1 MAILQDL
8 LMPSFVRDRISR
20 VFTPSRYLSRSFGFN
35 LGGPNVSTVKG
46 RVYTYDIYD
55 NVRTVSNA
63 RSPHSPAGTIAANP
77 VGNNTVTL
85 GTFKEKLPLDYN
97 QLLQI
102 RRIGEGASDLDVM
115 GAKYIELQ
123 VATLKQRSE
132 NAREFITGALLGNG
146 GKYGYFF
153 NGDDWV
159 PTFDVAN
166 ANMTVDCK
174 IYTENVLD
182 TGGGAFAAGMPM
194 GTGTNTLTATWA
206 TASTNIPVQLD
217 AISSA
222 FQDLVGAP
230 LDRIYCG
237 TDVWR
242 NVINNDY
249 VRQIAGTANI
259 SAEFDQEPDVG
270 PDGQKTGLIKC
281 VLKAMPWVSWYVW
294 DGSLRLAATNG
305 TTFSNVKML
314 KRKYATFMVDPNVAP
329 WMRAVEGSEIIKDND
344 LAPPVERYGYYAWAM
359 EKADPA
365 RVWYHTL
372 QVLGLELNMPKGIA
386 WGQVQ

>member
-20 VFTPSRYLSRSFGFN
+20 VFSPARYLSRSLGFN
-35 LGGPNVSTVKG
+35 LGGANVNTVRG

-63 RSPHSPAGTIAANP
+63 RSPSSPAGTIAANP

-102 RRIGEGASDLDVM
+102 RRIGEGASDIDVM
-115 GAKYIELQ
+115 GARYIDLQ
-123 VATLKQRSE
+123 VMTLKQRSE

-153 NGDDWV
+153 SGDDWV
-159 PTFDVAN
+159 PTFDITN
-166 ANMTVDCK
+166 ANIVVDCK
-174 IYTENVLD
+174 ID
-182 TGGGAFAAGMPM
+182 TGNILDSAGAWGAGLQM
-194 GTGTNTLTATWA
+194 GTGSNIITATWA
-206 TASTNIPVQLD
+206 TAATDIPAALD
-217 AISSA
+217 GISSA

-230 LDRIYCG
+230 LQRIYCG
-237 TDVWR
+237 TDVWS
-242 NVINNDY
+242 NVIQNDK
-249 VRQIAGTANI
+249 VKAVAGTANI
-259 SAEFDQEPDVG
+259 SAEFSQTEDVG

-281 VLKAMPWVSWYVW
+281 ILKARPWIEWYVW
-294 DGSLRLAATNG
+294 DGSLRLPATNA
-305 TTFSNVKML
+305 TTFGNVKML
-314 KRKYATFMVDPNVAP
+314 KRGFITFMVDPASAK
-329 WMRAVEGSEIIKDND
+329 WMSAVEGSDVVKDND
-344 LAPPVERYGYYAWAM
+344 LAPPVERYGYYAYAM

-365 RVWYHTL
+365 RVWYHT
-372 QVLGLELNMPKGIA
+372 QQILGLELNMPKGMGWA
-386 WGQVQ
+386 QVQ